1 MTKSDK
7 TVVENFQLGQ
17 MDTCLEMASKRV
29 HGLEECLATPFVSV
43 ERLVA
48 GKGEIK

>member
-1 MTKSDK
+1 
-7 TVVENFQLGQ
+7 
-17 MDTCLEMASKRV
+17 MDTCLEMESKRV
-29 HGLEECLATPFVSV
+29 QGPDECLATPFVSV